1 MRNCPAIFLGLALFW
16 LAGGCTKITNNP
28 PKGETIVAFGD
39 SLTSG
44 VGADEGKTYPD
55 FLAKRLGE
63 PVLNRGVSGNTTGDG
78 LKRLEQDVLSAN
90 PRIVIVWL
98 GANDILQQL
107 SEVEAIDNLRKIV
120 DAIQARGAL
129 VLLVGVPEL
138 PFRPNINDGVVR
150 LAGEKGCVYIPYPM
164 GGILRDPNLKSDP
177 VHPNSKG
184 YELIAERIAKQVEK
198 YTRRP

>member
-1 MRNCPAIFLGLALFW
+1 MRKVLAILMGLAIF
-16 LAGGCTKITNNP
+16 GCAKITNNP

-55 FLAKRLGE
+55 FLSKRLGE
-63 PVLNRGVSGNTTGDG
+63 PVLNKGVSGNTTEDA
-78 LKRLEQDVLSAN
+78 LNRLDADVLAAN

-98 GANDILQQL
+98 GANDVLQQL
-107 SEVEAIDNLRKIV
+107 PAPTAIENLRKIV

-129 VLLVGVPEL
+129 VVLVGVPEL
-138 PFRPNINDGVVR
+138 PFRPNVNDGVVL
-150 LAGEKGCVYIPYPM
+150 LAREKGCVYIPNPM
-164 GGILRDPNLKSDP
+164 GGILRDPDLKSDQ

-198 YTRRP
+198 YTQRP